1 MYIAIISMIESS
13 VSIGLPAFIGGSF
26 AGKGLSPLQANDCCL
41 RRLDPTAPAAAA
53 AASLGASM
61 QRRYATPAAP
71 CCCCCCL
78 PASWRRWRTP
88 AGPRACALGS
98 PRPITQG
105 LQGCPST
112 AWRTHRAELQP
123 ALVSN
128 SRSALALPLSAPTV
142 PHPGMPP
149 RLALLTV
156 VLLLLARPID
166 GADSKWQQQ
175 PQT

>member
-1 MYIAIISMIESS
+1 MF
-13 VSIGLPAFIGGSF
+13 VGDLIGGSF

-61 QRRYATPAAP
+61 QRRYATPAP
-71 CCCCCCL
+71 CLHDAAAAAASCCL
-78 PASWRRWRTP
+78 PAARRRWRTP